1 MFMRFFQLEIKTEF
15 INEFKKFYEYIVFP
29 KLQRTPGCLFAGLIK
44 SGPKRNEFVSITFW
58 ETKIYAENY
67 ENNGKFH
74 ELLKE
79 AKPYLTES
87 AEWKIHLFDNSEFE
101 YAPVSEEPVIKKYAV
116 QARKN
121 EEEKF
126 NISNSNMYVRIVSAK
141 IQEGKIDEF
150 KRLYSEIIIPQLKVV
165 KGCEYVYL
173 IESTS
178 EDDEFISLTIWS
190 NKEDAD
196 LYEASG
202 KFNLLV
208 KNISH
213 TFSHFYLWKMAL
225 EKEYNPQKQPSEN
238 MKIEHYDLV
247 TGKSFV

>member
-1 MFMRFFQLEIKTEF
+1 MFMRFFQLEIKPEF

-101 YAPVSEEPVIKKYAV
+101 YAPV
-116 QARKN
+116 
-121 EEEKF
+121 
-126 NISNSNMYVRIVSAK
+126 
-141 IQEGKIDEF
+141 
-150 KRLYSEIIIPQLKVV
+150 LK
-165 KGCEYVYL
+165 
-173 IESTS
+173 S
-178 EDDEFISLTIWS
+178 
-190 NKEDAD
+190 
-196 LYEASG
+196 
-202 KFNLLV
+202 
-208 KNISH
+208 
-213 TFSHFYLWKMAL
+213 
-225 EKEYNPQKQPSEN
+225 P
-238 MKIEHYDLV
+238 
-247 TGKSFV
+247 